1 MVGNDYREAASGD
14 EENRTPDLG
23 IANAALSQLSY
34 VPAWLLLLTHMTA
47 KAIQQKRYMTG
58 MRAALKPCWGAG
70 ASGHVSSSGVYC
82 GLFFF
87 DKIVLAVAYFY
98 ALKKTASILL
108 SIIVAK

>member
-1 MVGNDYREAASGD
+1 MVIQEAASGD

-47 KAIQQKRYMTG
+47 KAIQQKRCMTG
-58 MRAALKPCWGAG
+58 MGAALEPGWRAG

-82 GLFFF
+82 GLFF
-87 DKIVLAVAYFY
+87 LTG
-98 ALKKTASILL
+98 LCLL
-108 SIIVAK
+108 WHAFMP